1 MANVLT
7 VKEKAMS
14 NDDGKLTPEQIEN
27 WRKVLVM
34 QLGPYALM
42 MPDEEVQMMRDKMQE
57 HVDNME

>member
-1 MANVLT
+1 
-7 VKEKAMS
+7 MS